1 MDTYHGLEKLGKKW
15 ISELP
20 CALWG
25 NRTSPNW
32 ATGETPFLVYGA
44 EPVLPTPPSRSPWA
58 PSVSRHTMKPHRT
71 SSSVV
76 TLSSSMSEDG
86 NLLVKCTIP
95 LGVMVLLLAV
105 CV

>member
-44 EPVLPTPPSRSPWA
+44 EPVLPPPLE
-58 PSVSRHTMKPHRT
+58 VTMGSLRIQT
-71 SSSVV
+71 YD
-76 TLSSSMSEDG
+76 E
-86 NLLVKCTIP
+86 
-95 LGVMVLLLAV
+95 AA
-105 CV
+105 